1 METQQVIGILAPD
14 PESLDV
20 QLRHGAEYLRV

>member
-1 METQQVIGILAPD
+1 MGTRLIGILAPD
-14 PESLDV
+14 PEGLDV